1 MIFEKTLSTIN
12 KYNLIQKGDK
22 IVLGLSGGPDS
33 VCLLHILN
41 RLKEVLDIEVY
52 AAHLN
57 HQIRGIEAQKDA
69 LYISKLCDEL
79 GVTYFIKSINVPE
92 YCKENKLSLEE
103 GARKLRYEMF
113 YEIKEKLNADK
124 IAIAHNMNDQAET
137 VLMRMMRGTGLQGL
151 KGIDYIRDGVII
163 RPILEIERAEI
174 EAYCEEYK
182 LNPRI
187 DSTNLES
194 IYTRNKIRLELI
206 PFMRDNFN
214 SNIIESIVR
223 MSNSLKSDNEF
234 IEEEALR
241 KFREVSCITSDSVS
255 INLDKYI
262 SLHKSLK
269 SRIIRHGIKYVLGD
283 TNFIDQK
290 HIEEVIEF
298 EKEDKID
305 KKLVLPRG
313 LFVYRQKNK
322 LLFTTKEIII
332 EDIQFN
338 YKIPTNGYVKINEAN
353 IIIETETMPI
363 KKYNSL
369 KGDKSSKWF
378 DCNKIKGGI
387 VVRSRKSGD
396 KIKLSMGSKKLKE
409 LFIDLKIPKEE
420 RCRIPIVHDDNGI
433 ICVGNFRNS
442 EAYKVDE
449 TTKEVLKICFKKI
462 KN

>member
-1 MIFEKTLSTIN
+1 MIFEKTLSTIK
-12 KYNLIQKGDK
+12 KYNLIEKGDK

-57 HQIRGIEAQKDA
+57 HQIRGMEAQKDA
-69 LYISKLCDEL
+69 LYVSQLCESL
-79 GVTYFIKSINVPE
+79 GVTFFVKSIDVPK
-92 YCKENKLSLEE
+92 YCKDNKLSLEE

-113 YEIKEKLNADK
+113 FEIKESLNANK

-163 RPILEIERAEI
+163 RPILDIERSEIES
-174 EAYCEEYK
+174 YCEEYK

-194 IYTRNKIRLELI
+194 IYTRNKIRIELI
-206 PFMRDNFN
+206 PYMKDNFN
-214 SNIIESIVR
+214 SNVTESIVR
-223 MSNSLKSDNEF
+223 MSNSLKCDNDF
-234 IEEEALR
+234 IEEEAL
-241 KFREVSCITSDSVS
+241 KAFKKVTSVNED
-255 INLDKYI
+255 NLEIKLNNYKT
-262 SLHKSLK
+262 LHKSLK

-290 HIEEVIEF
+290 HIEEVMEL
-298 EKEDKID
+298 EAENKID
-305 KKLVLPRG
+305 KKIILPRG
-313 LFVYRQKNK
+313 LFVYRQKDK
-322 LLFTTKEIII
+322 LLFTTKEIVFKEVEFSYILP
-332 EDIQFN
+332 
-338 YKIPTNGYVKINEAN
+338 KNGFVKINEAD
-353 IIIETETMPI
+353 IIIETEVLPI
-363 KKYNSL
+363 NRYKAL
-369 KGDKSSKWF
+369 KRDKSLKWF

-387 VVRSRKSGD
+387 VVRS
-396 KIKLSMGSKKLKE
+396 SMGSKKLKQ

-420 RCRIPIVHDDNGI
+420 RSKIPVLQDDKGI
-433 ICVGNFRNS
+433 LCVGNFRNS
-442 EAYKVDE
+442 EEYKVDE

-462 KN
+462 